1 MSNDAMKAL
10 YEGEQNEQAC
20 STVFLNAVCNYPL
33 LVGQQTNLYKC
44 VLTNCMEMMS
54 PSGYAGILCPEGIY
68 DDPNGQPLR
77 RELYKRLRYH
87 FQYQNELRLFAE
99 VHHRASLR
107 SAICSTRIL
116 LTHVLHM
123 TVPEYVAE

>member
-1 MSNDAMKAL
+1 MSAPDVRQRINDFLGNPAMRDL
-10 YEGEQNEQAC
+10 YTSEQYENVG
-20 STVFLNAVCNYPL
+20 STAFLNAYCNYPL

-44 VLTNCMEMMS
+44 VLENTMDLASEER
-54 PSGYAGILCPEGIY
+54 GFIGLLTPESIY
-68 DDPNGQPLR
+68 DDPKGQPLR

-107 SAICSTRIL
+107 SAICSIL
-116 LTHVLHM
+116 I
-123 TVPEYVAE
+123 P